1 MRGRPHPASTTRKST
16 AGGSGSREQTSRA
29 CASAASSDDAGL
41 RALLVGGDDQVR
53 QALQDLDG
61 ELRAVPDEP
70 LEPLVPDDEEL
81 GVARSDGAR
90 RPRSLPEERH
100 LAEELALPEPVER
113 PLCAVEATP
122 DLDRARMDHV
132 RLAARVVALAEN
144 DLARV
149 ELPPLDVAELSGSSR
164 TAPGSLS
171 GLVS

>member
-16 AGGSGSREQTSRA
+16 ADGSGSREQTSRA

-53 QALQDLDG
+53 QALQD
-61 ELRAVPDEP
+61 
-70 LEPLVPDDEEL
+70 PDDEEL
-81 GVARSDGAR
+81 GIARSDGAR

-122 DLDRARMDHV
+122 DLDRARVDHV
-132 RLAARVVALAEN
+132 GLAARVVAL
-144 DLARV
+144 
-149 ELPPLDVAELSGSSR
+149 
-164 TAPGSLS
+164 
-171 GLVS
+171 

>member
-1 MRGRPHPASTTRKST
+1 A
-16 AGGSGSREQTSRA
+16 REQASRA

-122 DLDRARMDHV
+122 DLDRARVDRV
-132 RLAARVVALAEN
+132 RLAARVVALGAYALARFALSPVDVTARELLV
-144 DLARV
+144 DLAADRW
-149 ELPPLDVAELSGSSR
+149 
-164 TAPGSLS
+164 
-171 GLVS
+171 